1 MDIIKLKNTI
11 ETLCRVVSV
20 PEDKKQELISKY
32 STLSENE
39 VIKELSQIV
48 YRVLGNNEEMYN
60 YCLEVIRNINPEIC
74 PPVEEMKTRLSKMF
88 SKIFL

>member
-1 MDIIKLKNTI
+1 MDVIKLNNTV
-11 ETLCRVVSV
+11 ETLCRVVNV

-32 STLSENE
+32 STLSETE

-60 YCLEVIRNINPEIC
+60 YCL
-74 PPVEEMKTRLSKMF
+74 
-88 SKIFL
+88 